1 MIKAFRKLLLSEGFK
16 ENKLEGNKLVYSKYI
31 DGVKVYVSGNK
42 KIIDVMGQKPSPIKE
57 NNIIRCNVY
66 ITLKDL
72 ESRKTQLIAVKTV
85 IKNVVESINN
95 HKEGGEVRDEER
107 TGDK

>member
-16 ENKLEGNKLVYSKYI
+16 ENKLEGNKVVYSKCI
-31 DGVKVYVSGNK
+31 DGVTVYVSGNK
-42 KIIDVMGQKPSPIKE
+42 KIIDVLGQKPNPIKE
-57 NNIIRCNVY
+57 KDIIKCNVY

-72 ESRKTQLIAVKTV
+72 GSRKTQLVAVKTV

-95 HKEGGEVRDEER
+95 HRVGGEID
-107 TGDK
+107 